1 VGARNAETLA
11 LCRVCAAQ
19 VSFAE
24 LVAVFVLEE
33 MRSPELRKWVEA
45 QQLVEPAGKRGAEI
59 SKADPAA
66 DKTPERGTQPEVAD
80 KQEREA
86 IAQAKYDSWREV
98 PAVAEG

>member
-1 VGARNAETLA
+1 ML
-11 LCRVCAAQ
+11 Q

-45 QQLVEPAGKRGAEI
+45 QQMVDEAVQEAAAEVSLSEAG
-59 SKADPAA
+59 AA
-66 DKTPERGTQPEVAD
+66 LKIQSAHRGTQARKDVAD
-80 KQEREA
+80 KKQHEREVNVH
-86 IAQAKYDSWREV
+86 AKYDSWREA